1 MEVRPIMTTSK
12 KKRVFRNMLLA
23 TALVSVLTVGVLA
36 TFAFATTD
44 SAPNYDRIQEE
55 IQDSRVQL
63 VDSDQLRANSLDAIG
78 ERVTIAEGIE
88 VFQMN
93 SDSEISVMNIDD
105 EFLARAHSESLD
117 MDIFISRRDRQ

>member
-1 MEVRPIMTTSK
+1 MTTSK